1 MIRVNGTRK
10 SCVYTLC
17 ATHPCHRGTCVAH
30 SPSKYT
36 CHCPDGYR
44 GHRCETALPIYRE
57 DVGLSFS
64 SLFAIC
70 ICFMALLVLLL
81 GIFLYTRWRSY
92 KGLKEGVYH
101 VSAHH
106 DGWED
111 IRENVLNYDEEGGG
125 EEDQNAYDMA
135 ELQKSLQPSP
145 AQSVQYCRMR
155 ALHHPVLPLS
165 QTQQHHHQYHH
176 QYHHLLHH
184 HQAQPAPSQAQPQ
197 PDTLSRTTNSSA
209 ALPPSAASSSS
220 CSNNPGS
227 ASGSSS
233 SAVATAAAMAPAAPA
248 AAVRRDVAPTRLP
261 AQGQARPPT
270 LARRS
275 LSFSSQDLAR
285 YLCEII
291 RDADQH
297 PDAGPFDSLQVFSTE
312 GGGSPAGSLSSFS
325 SAGLEGGAGGGDAGA
340 AAAGGG
346 GGGGGGEGKREETLG
361 DWGPCFEKL
370 RALYERPE
378 TSDL

>member
-1 MIRVNGTRK
+1 MIHVNGTRK

-17 ATHPCHRGTCVAH
+17 ATHPCHQGTCVAH
-30 SPSKYT
+30 SPTKYT

-44 GHRCETALPIYRE
+44 GHRCETALAVYHE

-70 ICFMALLVLLL
+70 MCFIALL
-81 GIFLYTRWRSY
+81 GEFP
-92 KGLKEGVYH
+92 EGVYH

-145 AQSVQYCRMR
+145 AQSVQYCHMR
-155 ALHHPVLPLS
+155 ALHHPVLQLS
-165 QTQQHHHQYHH
+165 QTQHHHQYHN
-176 QYHHLLHH
+176 QYHHLLHQ
-184 HQAQPAPSQAQPQ
+184 HQAQPALSQAQSQ
-197 PDTLSRTTNSSA
+197 GTLSRTNSSTT
-209 ALPPSAASSSS
+209 LPPSVGSSSS
-220 CSNNPGS
+220 CSNNHGS
-227 ASGSSS
+227 ASCSSS
-233 SAVATAAAMAPAAPA
+233 VVTRDAVPAS
-248 AAVRRDVAPTRLP
+248 AVRRDVTPTRLQ
-261 AQGQARPPT
+261 AQGQTRPLT

-275 LSFSSQDLAR
+275 LTFSSQDLAR

-291 RDADQH
+291 RDTDQH

-325 SAGLEGGAGGGDAGA
+325 SAGLEC
-340 AAAGGG
+340 GGG
-346 GGGGGGEGKREETLG
+346 GSDTGVTGGEGKREETLA

>member
-1 MIRVNGTRK
+1 MLG
-10 SCVYTLC
+10 
-17 ATHPCHRGTCVAH
+17 
-30 SPSKYT
+30 SPLLAVQQEQDT
-36 CHCPDGYR
+36 
-44 GHRCETALPIYRE
+44 
-57 DVGLSFS
+57 
-64 SLFAIC
+64 
-70 ICFMALLVLLL
+70 LVLLL

-165 QTQQHHHQYHH
+165 QTQHHHQYHH

-184 HQAQPAPSQAQPQ
+184 HHQAQPAPSQAQSQDP
-197 PDTLSRTTNSSA
+197 LSRTNSSST
-209 ALPPSAASSSS
+209 LPPSVASSSS
-220 CSNNPGS
+220 CSNKQGS
-227 ASGSSS
+227 ASCSASC
-233 SAVATAAAMAPAAPA
+233 SAVTTSTVSAPP
-248 AAVRRDVAPTRLP
+248 VRRDVAPTRLP
-261 AQGQARPPT
+261 AQGQARPLA

-312 GGGSPAGSLSSFS
+312 GGGSPAGSLSSFG
-325 SAGLEGGAGGGDAGA
+325 SAGLEGGAGGGADG

-346 GGGGGGEGKREETLG
+346 GGEAKREETLG

-370 RALYERPE
+370 RALYEQPE

>member
-1 MIRVNGTRK
+1 MVCIQNT
-10 SCVYTLC
+10 TLKKKKKKKKKKKPFC
-17 ATHPCHRGTCVAH
+17 RSACSTLAVR
-30 SPSKYT
+30 
-36 CHCPDGYR
+36 PDVG
-44 GHRCETALPIYRE
+44 GLFDAISASLE
-57 DVGLSFS
+57 DVRSFVRS
-64 SLFAIC
+64 SVRSFPVFVSVSL
-70 ICFMALLVLLL
+70 LLL

-92 KGLKEGVYH
+92 KGVKEGVYH

-145 AQSVQYCRMR
+145 AQSLQYCRMR
-155 ALHHPVLPLS
+155 ALHHPVLPGS
-165 QTQQHHHQYHH
+165 QTQQQQQQQQHHHQYHH
-176 QYHHLLHH
+176 QYHHLLHQQH
-184 HQAQPAPSQAQPQ
+184 HHHPPQAPPAAPSTPA
-197 PDTLSRTTNSSA
+197 DTLSRANSCTT
-209 ALPPSAASSSS
+209 LPPSVASSST
-220 CSNNPGS
+220 CANNPGS
-227 ASGSSS
+227 GSGSSS
-233 SAVATAAAMAPAAPA
+233 SGAV
-248 AAVRRDVAPTRLP
+248 AVRRDVAPTRLP
-261 AQGQARPPT
+261 AQGQARPLT

-325 SAGLEGGAGGGDAGA
+325 SAGLEGGAGGSDGGSSVA

-346 GGGGGGEGKREETLG
+346 GGGGGSGGGEGKREETLG